1 MSPNAT
7 RPEPTIRVEMHTTP
21 RAEHCISR
29 RNISNG
35 ALRVLY
41 RLNEAGYQAFLVGG
55 AVRDLLLG
63 GHPKDFD
70 IATNATPEE
79 VRGLFR
85 NCRLIG
91 RRFRLAHVV
100 FGREIVEVATFRGTS
115 DDGTGDRHL
124 VDGRLV
130 RDNVYGTIEEDALRR
145 DFTVNALYYD
155 IADFSV
161 RDYVGGLA
169 DLEGKCLRLIGD
181 PESRY
186 REDPVRML
194 RAARLAA
201 KLDFQIAP
209 ETAAPFRTLGPL
221 LADAPPAR
229 LFDES
234 LKLFLSGYGL
244 ASFHALQTHRLLE
257 HVFPA
262 TARSLAGP
270 HADRFRVLLE
280 RTFASTDERVR
291 AEKPVTPA
299 FLFAALLWEPV
310 RAMADDLIA
319 NGADPVAAWAQASAR
334 IMSEQAQRV
343 AIPRR
348 FSGSIEEIWILQPR
362 FEQRVKKRVFRL
374 LAHPRF
380 RAAYDFLLLRSS
392 ESPALTELAEWW
404 THAQQVEQQELSR
417 EFQPLPPLAI
427 DANGEPA
434 PVTATEPAAP
444 AKRRRPR
451 RRRRKAKPAG
461 ESGAPSE

>member
-1 MSPNAT
+1 
-7 RPEPTIRVEMHTTP
+7 
-21 RAEHCISR
+21 
-29 RNISNG
+29 
-35 ALRVLY
+35 
-41 RLNEAGYQAFLVGG
+41 
-55 AVRDLLLG
+55 
-63 GHPKDFD
+63 
-70 IATNATPEE
+70 
-79 VRGLFR
+79 
-85 NCRLIG
+85 
-91 RRFRLAHVV
+91 
-100 FGREIVEVATFRGTS
+100 
-115 DDGTGDRHL
+115 
-124 VDGRLV
+124 
-130 RDNVYGTIEEDALRR
+130 
-145 DFTVNALYYD
+145 
-155 IADFSV
+155 
-161 RDYVGGLA
+161 
-169 DLEGKCLRLIGD
+169 
-181 PESRY
+181 
-186 REDPVRML
+186 ML

-209 ETAAPFRTLGPL
+209 ETAAPFRTLGFL
-221 LADAPPAR
+221 LSEAPPAR

-310 RAMADDLIA
+310 RAMAEDLIA
-319 NGADPVAAWAQASAR
+319 NGSDPVAAWAQASAR

-404 THAQQVEQQELSR
+404 THAQQVEQQELAR
-417 EFQPLPPLAI
+417 EFQPPPPI
-427 DANGEPA
+427 EIGPDGEP
-434 PVTATEPAAP
+434 VAAAESTVP
-444 AKRRRPR
+444 KKKRRPR

-461 ESGAPSE
+461 ETSAPVE

>member
-1 MSPNAT
+1 MGEKAQKKAT
-7 RPEPTIRVEMHTTP
+7 PAQAQPVRVQLRTLARE
-21 RAEHCISR
+21 EHGISR
-29 RNISNG
+29 KNISQA

-41 RLNEAGYQAFLVGG
+41 RLHEAGFAAYLVGG
-55 AVRDLLLG
+55 AVRDLMLG

-79 VRGLFR
+79 VRSLFR

-100 FGREIVEVATFRGTS
+100 FGREIVEVATFRGTT

-124 VDGRLV
+124 VDGRIV
-130 RDNVYGTIEEDALRR
+130 RENVYGSIEEDALRR

-161 RDYVGGLA
+161 RDYVGGMH
-169 DLEGKCLRLIGD
+169 DLEQHTLRLIGD
-181 PESRY
+181 PDSRY

-201 KLDFQIAP
+201 KLDFTIAP
-209 ETAAPFRTLGPL
+209 ETAAPFARLGPL

-244 ASFHALQTHRLLE
+244 ASFHALQTHGLLE
-257 HVFPA
+257 HVFPT
-262 TARSLAGP
+262 TARALKSE
-270 HADRFRVLLE
+270 HADRFRVLME
-280 RTFASTDERVR
+280 RTLASTDERVR
-291 AEKPVTPA
+291 ADKPVTPA

-310 RAMADDLIA
+310 RAAAEELIA
-319 NGADPVAAWAQASAR
+319 EGIEPVAAWTAASDR
-334 IMSEQAQRV
+334 IMSEQAERV

-348 FSGSIEEIWILQPR
+348 FAGGIEEIWVLQPR
-362 FEQRVKKRVFRL
+362 FEQRIKKRVFRL

-392 ESPALTELAEWW
+392 ESPALGELAEWW
-404 THAQQVEQQELSR
+404 TAAQTMDQQALSQL
-417 EFQPLPPLAI
+417 FTPLPPLAP
-427 DANGEPA
+427 DGAVVEPA
-434 PVTATEPAAP
+434 P
-444 AKRRRPR
+444 KKRRPR
-451 RRRRKAKPAG
+451 RRRRKAKPAAEG
-461 ESGAPSE
+461 SAPAE

>member
-1 MSPNAT
+1 MSANVT
-7 RPEPTIRVEMHTTP
+7 RQDPTPIEMHVTP
-21 RAEHCISR
+21 RAEHSISR

-115 DDGTGDRHL
+115 DDGSGDRHL

-130 RDNVYGTIEEDALRR
+130 RDNVYGTIEEDAIRR
-145 DFTVNALYYD
+145 DFTINALYYD

-161 RDYVGGLA
+161 RDYVGGLR
-169 DLEGKCLRLIGD
+169 DLEQRCLRLIGD

-201 KLDFQIAP
+201 KLDFTIAP
-209 ETAAPFRTLGPL
+209 ETAEPFKRLGSL
-221 LADAPPAR
+221 LGEAPPAR

-244 ASFHALQTHRLLE
+244 ASFHALQTHGLIE

-262 TARSLAGP
+262 TARSLKSE

-291 AEKPVTPA
+291 ADKPVTPA

-310 RAMADDLIA
+310 RAEAEQMIA
-319 NGADPVAAWAQASAR
+319 NGTDGAVAWASASAR
-334 IMSEQAQRV
+334 IMGEQAQRV
-343 AIPRR
+343 AVPRR
-348 FSGSIEEIWILQPR
+348 FAGAIEEIWVLQPR
-362 FEQRVKKRVFRL
+362 FEQRIKKRVFRL
-374 LAHPRF
+374 LSHPRF

-392 ESPALTELAEWW
+392 ESPALMELAEWW
-404 THAQQVEQQELSR
+404 TAAQTMDQQALAKL
-417 EFQPLPPLAI
+417 FTPQAPQAPLAP
-427 DANGEPA
+427 DAIAGEPA
-434 PVTATEPAAP
+434 P
-444 AKRRRPR
+444 KKRRPR
-451 RRRRKAKPAG
+451 RRRRKANPA
-461 ESGAPSE
+461 SGGSAPAE

>member
-7 RPEPTIRVEMHTTP
+7 RQVPTTIEMHSTP

-70 IATNATPEE
+70 IATNATPEQ

-115 DDGTGDRHL
+115 DDGSGDRHL
-124 VDGRLV
+124 VDGRIV

-161 RDYVGGLA
+161 RDYVGGLR
-169 DLEGKCLRLIGD
+169 DLEEHTLRLIGD

-201 KLDFQIAP
+201 KLDFTISP
-209 ETAAPFRTLGPL
+209 ETAAPFSRLGAL

-244 ASFHALQTHRLLE
+244 ASFHALQTHGLLE

-262 TARSLAGP
+262 TARSLETV

-280 RTFASTDERVR
+280 RTLASTDERVR
-291 AEKPVTPA
+291 SEKPVTPA

-310 RAMADDLIA
+310 RAAAEALTA
-319 NGADPVAAWAQASAR
+319 NGSEPVAAWASASAR

-348 FSGSIEEIWILQPR
+348 FAGSIEEIWVLQPR
-362 FEQRVKKRVFRL
+362 FEQRIKKRVLRL

-392 ESPALTELAEWW
+392 ESPALLELADWW
-404 THAQQVEQQELSR
+404 TAAQQLDPPELAKQ
-417 EFQPLPPLAI
+417 FTPQPPLGAEV
-427 DANGEPA
+427 ALEPRD
-434 PVTATEPAAP
+434 PA

-451 RRRRKAKPAG
+451 RRRKARPKPEG
-461 ESGAPSE
+461 DAPSE

>member
-1 MSPNAT
+1 MNPKPTPQVLTAT
-7 RPEPTIRVEMHTTP
+7 AEMHSTP

-29 RNISNG
+29 KNISNG

-115 DDGTGDRHL
+115 DDGSGDRHL
-124 VDGRLV
+124 VDGRIV
-130 RDNVYGTIEEDALRR
+130 RDNVYGSIEEDALRR

-161 RDYVGGLA
+161 RDYVGGLR
-169 DLEGKCLRLIGD
+169 DLDEHMLRLIGD

-201 KLDFQIAP
+201 KLDFTIAP
-209 ETAAPFRTLGPL
+209 ETAAPFAKLGSL
-221 LADAPPAR
+221 LVDAPPAR

-244 ASFHALQTHRLLE
+244 ASFHALQTHGLLQ
-257 HVFPA
+257 HVFPG
-262 TARSLAGP
+262 TARSLAGQ

-280 RTFASTDERVR
+280 RTLASTDERVR
-291 AEKPVTPA
+291 ADKPVTPA
-299 FLFAALLWEPV
+299 FLFAAMLWEPV
-310 RAMADDLIA
+310 RASAEDLIA
-319 NGADPVAAWAQASAR
+319 TGVETSTAWALASAR
-334 IMSEQAQRV
+334 VMDEQAQRV

-348 FSGSIEEIWILQPR
+348 FAGSIEEIWVLQPR

-392 ESPALTELAEWW
+392 ESPALGELAEWW
-404 THAQQVEQQELSR
+404 TNAQEKDHQDLSR
-417 EFQPLPPLAI
+417 ELA
-427 DANGEPA
+427 PA
-434 PVTATEPAAP
+434 SAATPEGAAEADP
-444 AKRRRPR
+444 AKRKRPR
-451 RRRRKAKPAG
+451 RRRRKPKAQTEAG
-461 ESGAPSE
+461 STAE

>member
-1 MSPNAT
+1 MTLNPT
-7 RPEPTIRVEMHTTP
+7 RQDPTPIEVHITP
-21 RAEHCISR
+21 RAEHSISR

-115 DDGTGDRHL
+115 DDGSGDRHL
-124 VDGRLV
+124 VDGRIV

-161 RDYVGGLA
+161 RDYVGGMA
-169 DLEGKCLRLIGD
+169 DLQQHCLRLIGD

-201 KLDFQIAP
+201 KLDFTIAP
-209 ETAAPFRTLGPL
+209 ETAEPFARLGSL
-221 LADAPPAR
+221 LSDAPPAR

-244 ASFHALQTHRLLE
+244 ASFHALQTHGLLE
-257 HVFPA
+257 HVFPS
-262 TARSLAGP
+262 TARSLKSE

-280 RTFASTDERVR
+280 RTLASTDERVR
-291 AEKPVTPA
+291 ADKPVTPA

-310 RAMADDLIA
+310 RAEAEAMIA
-319 NGADPVAAWAQASAR
+319 EGSDAGVAWASASAR

-348 FSGSIEEIWILQPR
+348 FSGAIEEIWVLQPR
-362 FEQRVKKRVFRL
+362 FDQRVKKRAFRL

-404 THAQQVEQQELSR
+404 TAAQHMDQPALAKLFVPQA
-417 EFQPLPPLAI
+417 PLPADGSVL
-427 DANGEPA
+427 EPA
-434 PVTATEPAAP
+434 T
-444 AKRRRPR
+444 KRRRPR
-451 RRRRKAKPAG
+451 RRRRKGKPAPEG
-461 ESGAPSE
+461 GAPAE